1 YGGNNYFQCKANRY
15 FSMLC
20 IALSVDPA
28 STNSK
33 TPTVPGWGFFLPD
46 RADSL
51 VVLGFRRT
59 LAVAD
64 RIPLVPSLLPEM
76 IDHLGGGLI

>member
-1 YGGNNYFQCKANRY
+1 MPSDGG
-15 FSMLC
+15 S
-20 IALSVDPA
+20 IPPA

-46 RADSL
+46 RAGSRVL
-51 VVLGFRRT
+51 LGFRRT

-64 RIPLVPSLLPEM
+64 RVPLVPSLLPEM
-76 IDHLGGGLI
+76 IVHPGAGLV